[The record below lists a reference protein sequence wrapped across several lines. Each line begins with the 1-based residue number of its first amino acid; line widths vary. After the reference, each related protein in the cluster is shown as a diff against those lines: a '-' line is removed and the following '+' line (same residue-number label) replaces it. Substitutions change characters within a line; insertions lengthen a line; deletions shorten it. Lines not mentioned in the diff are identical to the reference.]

1 MDKIYRQIFIAAVVV
16 IAASFNSFGQNKT
29 IDSLV
34 ADITAHSTDA
44 KTLVNDYGE
53 LCQQFRKYNIDKAK
67 GYGRKAIDL
76 AKQNNFTAE
85 LGKSYTYLGN
95 IYEASG
101 KIDDA
106 FLLADSALRL
116 STTAKDYKG
125 QCLAEYLYGN
135 LNRRKAKY
143 AEAMTHL
150 MNDYKIAE
158 TNNDKQLMANA
169 LSGCA
174 SVQMTMKDIEKAEE
188 FQLQALA
195 LRKQYGTPRELSQ
208 SYTSL
213 GIAKRE
219 RQQYDKALEYYFKA
233 YDEVKK
239 LNDSSGISFSYN
251 DIGAAYSFKGNTT
264 EAEKYLKESI
274 AIRERIDEKNE
285 LAYTYNY
292 LGENY
297 ERKNDLLNAETNIK
311 KALSIA
317 KEINNSKQ
325 TYEALESLSDFYSR
339 HNRYDSAYK
348 YLQSYKLF
356 KDSIAKKDK
365 AELVTELTAK
375 YETAQKEKKIQEQ
388 QFELTKK
395 NYWIIGAAL
404 VLIAAVL
411 LSSSYYRR
419 NKLKQEARL
428 QAEILKQ
435 QDIATKAILEAE
447 EKERQRIAKDLHD
460 GVGQMMSA
468 AKLNLSAI
476 ENELTFK
483 DDMQKDALLRI
494 IKLVD
499 DSCKEVRAVSHNMMP
514 NALLKA
520 GLSSAVREF
529 INQIDQKVLKVN
541 LHSEG
546 LNERLD
552 SNTETVLY
560 RIIQEC
566 VNNVIKH
573 AGATQ
578 LDISLI
584 RDEDGI
590 SATVEDNGK
599 GFDTADSSKNS
610 GLGLKNIQTRV
621 EYLKGTVDFD
631 SSPGKGTLVAIHVP
645 LIAA

>member
-1 MDKIYRQIFIAAVVV
+1 MKKLSAILLYVAFAVTAFCQNKSIDSLRSV
-16 IAASFNSFGQNKT
+16 IAANPGDVKVLANNY
-29 IDSLV
+29 
-34 ADITAHSTDA
+34 A
-44 KTLVNDYGE
+44 E
-53 LCQQFRKYNIDKAK
+53 LCQEYRRYNTDSAK
-67 GYGRKAIDL
+67 EYGRKAIDI
-76 AKQNNFTAE
+76 ATQNKLTRE
-85 LGKSYTYLGN
+85 LGKAYCNLGN
-95 IYEASG
+95 IYEATG
-101 KIDDA
+101 KIDDG
-106 FLLADSALRL
+106 FLLADSALKF
-116 STTAKDYKG
+116 STLAKDYKG
-125 QCLAEYLYGN
+125 QCLAENLYGV

-143 AEAMTHL
+143 AEAMAHHI
-150 MNDYKIAE
+150 NAYKIAE
-158 TNNDKQLMANA
+158 ANNNKQLMATA

-174 SVQMTMKDIEKAEE
+174 SVQMTIKDIDKAED
-188 FQLQALA
+188 FQLQALQ
-195 LRKQYGTPRELSQ
+195 LRKENGTPREIAQ

-213 GIAKRE
+213 GIANRE
-219 RQQYDKALEYYFKA
+219 RRQYDKALNYYFKA
-233 YDEVKK
+233 FDELKK
-239 LNDSSGISFSYN
+239 LGDSSGISFSYN
-251 DIGAAYSFKGNTT
+251 DIGAAYSFKGNTA

-274 AIRERIDEKNE
+274 AIRERIHELNE

-297 ERKNDLLNAETNIK
+297 ERKNDFINAEVNIK

-348 YLQSYKLF
+348 YLQSYKSYR
-356 KDSIAKKDK
+356 DSIAKKDK
-365 AELVTELTAK
+365 AEVVAELTAK
-375 YETAQKEKKIQEQ
+375 YETTKKEKQIQEQ
-388 QFELTKK
+388 QFELARK
-395 NYWIIGAAL
+395 NYWIIGGT
-404 VLIAAVL
+404 VLFSLIVL
-411 LSSSYYRR
+411 LGYSLYRR
-419 NKLKQEARL
+419 NVMKQEARL

-476 ENELTFK
+476 ENEIPFK
-483 DDMQKDALLRI
+483 DDMQKEAVLRI

-520 GLSSAVREF
+520 GLSSAIREF
-529 INQIDQKVLKVN
+529 INQIDQKIIKVT

-552 SNTETVLY
+552 SNTEIVLY
-560 RIIQEC
+560 RVIQEC

-590 SATVEDNGK
+590 SATIEDNGK
-599 GFDTADSSKNS
+599 GFDTTDTSKSS
-610 GLGLKNIQTRV
+610 GLGLKNIQARV

-631 SSPGKGTLVAIHVP
+631 SAPGKGTLVAIHVP
-645 LIAA
+645 LTAA